1 MIPQGEA
8 VELLVALIQNAC
20 VNDGTVGSGQEH
32 RSVSTLESYFGRA
45 GKIFE
50 PAKGRQSVIYRVPG
64 TKEGAPSLGLMG
76 HLDVVPVNADTWSRD
91 PFGGEIHNGFVWG
104 RGTVDM
110 LNLTSAM
117 AAVFKRYLSGELPPL
132 SGDLLY
138 LAVADEEA
146 GGEWGVEGIFDSE
159 PEAIMCDYLLT
170 EIAAPAISTPAG
182 PAVPV
187 TVAEKGPYWR
197 KLATRGIP
205 GHASQPYATV
215 NALVPMAEAVERLAA
230 AETPIEITP
239 EWEAFVRGLDLA
251 AEATEELLHPD
262 LLDAAIERLAGDDVG
277 YARWIHACTHMT
289 VAPTVLR
296 AGSKANIIA
305 DTAQAEIDIRT
316 LPGQDEKSVDDHFR
330 KVLGPALY
338 EEIDIQPVM
347 DFPSNSSPAE
357 GPLWDAVAEA
367 QHAVQGA
374 GRLVPAMIPVTTDAR
389 FFRHRGT
396 VAYGV
401 GLFDDQVGFGDLLAM
416 FHGNDER
423 ISVSSM
429 RQTVDLFEQTVAR
442 FGDKTS

>member
-305 DTAQAEIDIRT
+305 DTAQAEIDIRA

>member
-1 MIPQGEA
+1 M
-8 VELLVALIQNAC
+8 
-20 VNDGTVGSGQEH
+20 
-32 RSVSTLESYFGRA
+32 
-45 GKIFE
+45 
-50 PAKGRQSVIYRVPG
+50 PG

-205 GHASQPYATV
+205 RHASQPYATV

-305 DTAQAEIDIRT
+305 DTAQAEIDIRA

-429 RQTVDLFEQTVAR
+429 RQTVDLF
-442 FGDKTS
+442 